1 MFSSTQENRFNT
13 KYTVSTTGL
22 GLFPVTVSI
31 IKCTLI
37 GRLLWSGVH
46 IESGK
51 SILFK
56 ITGNSQLSHARKKKE
71 KKKAPISIS
80 LCITW
85 KFRLAKHSQYM
96 RVLHREGYRIYTHL
110 SGETRRNLQPMSEQK
125 KYY

>member
-1 MFSSTQENRFNT
+1 MFSPTQENRFNT

-56 ITGNSQLSHARKKKE
+56 ITGNSQLSHARKKKRKE
-71 KKKAPISIS
+71 KSPNKHFIVYYLEIQVSKAQSVYEG
-80 LCITW
+80 ITQR
-85 KFRLAKHSQYM
+85 RL
-96 RVLHREGYRIYTHL
+96 
-110 SGETRRNLQPMSEQK
+110 
-125 KYY
+125 